1 MAIFTA
7 IATAIAGALG
17 GGLFAAAVGYFAAGA
32 LALGATRLIAKRML
46 KGMNAGGDGG
56 GRVQLPPATDNKI
69 PVVYGSAFL
78 GGPVIDAYLT
88 PDQKTMYYVIALAEK
103 TDNGTIT
110 FGNIYYDG
118 KLVTLAGTSVTSLT
132 TNTTPAQIDPR
143 VNGKINMWFY
153 DNGSNSPTNSFSNAY
168 DIFPGWGGDP
178 NYAMTNC
185 AFVVV
190 QVNYNTDAGTTNLGA
205 LTVEVINTES
215 GESTGVYRPGT
226 AIYDYMTNTRYGCAI
241 PANKVEDVTVP
252 GTSLYELNAYS
263 DELIEYIPANGD
275 TTPPLP
281 TQARYRING
290 PLDTAENCLDNL
302 QRLVDSCDSWLQYSE
317 LTGEWKV
324 VINKPY
330 TTTMYEVDS
339 SNLVG
344 GILISPLD
352 LNDTYNQLEVAY
364 PNNNIKDQTDYQVIL
379 LQDYQPGVMSPNE
392 ATNRL
397 NMGLPLVNNAVQA
410 KYLGIRRL
418 LQSREDLV
426 ITFMLDFSG
435 IQLEAGD
442 VIKVTHEVYG
452 WTEKEFRVSQVIE
465 EKTTEGS
472 LQARIE
478 AFEYNATIYDD
489 QALQDF
495 IPAFNTG
502 LKDPNVITA
511 PGQPTANTNPDTSG
525 AVSSFVVTGAVPEQ
539 GSVIYMDFNYGNN
552 SNVQTHILYR
562 TVSPAVGTAFTN
574 STDIANNI
582 GITNVSVDINDL
594 PANNYY
600 FSITARNDF
609 AGQVSPVSNLFAWNG
624 TEITNPVI
632 TLAGNANSIGNQIT
646 CDPVPNITVGSNVFF
661 ISGTGLLEPNTYVT
675 TITSN
680 GSPTI
685 FNVTPT
691 PNIALLNAT
700 IEIVG
705 GGAIG
710 NVIRPNTLPGNTVI
724 SNSLPGNRITGNTVT
739 ANQIAANTI
748 IANNIA
754 ANAIVAGK
762 IDANAITAG
771 TIAANA
777 VTANTIAAN
786 AVTAGTIAANAV
798 TANTIAANAV
808 TAGTIAANAVT
819 ANTIAANAVTAGTIS
834 ANAVTAGTISANAVI
849 AGTIA
854 ANAVTANT
862 IAANAVTAGTIA
874 ANAVTA
880 NTIAANA
887 VTAGTVAA
895 NVITTTQLVIGSVT
909 QAKSSIQ
916 EAQVQPMPFTNIGN
930 AWPDNTRVIV
940 PAGGVT
946 IIPTTDPNSSAN
958 TAYQEGSRIQVGFTV
973 KLFANTTSNN
983 HFYNLIE
990 LWKSGASD
998 NFDQGLNTVRKSYED
1013 NTYGR
1018 TQTIH
1023 AYGFGQLD
1031 LFTSDQGQTWANYS
1045 NVQAGN
1051 AIMTGAM
1058 NLATSANANGIITYN
1073 IGPLQDVDN
1082 NGSTFCA
1089 GQRTGNIG
1097 SGSKL
1102 DLDENLPF
1110 LATTTL
1116 KLDMN
1121 GLEYAPGTGI
1131 DAGAGANRELLGVAD
1146 NGTVFWSPTGSF
1158 STTAQTTEGVS
1169 GLYKNLYGIFAN
1181 PANGSSYTAVAV
1193 GQTGTVLRASRTFNT
1208 SATWSSKN
1216 TTIIGNTE
1224 LLTDLYDVAGDNTTQ
1239 SSTSKWVAVGQYGM
1253 IQVSI
1258 DDGDSWTQITS
1269 PTLTDLNGIRYGNNV
1284 WVVVGDGGTILKN
1297 SGNIEL
1303 ANDWIQVDTS
1313 NINWANGTNYGN
1325 IQGRDLRTIDFSETY
1340 NKFFIGGTGMIVRA
1354 EANTTI
1360 TPEVSYE
1367 VGPSE
1372 SYDLTRMSYF
1382 GSWPNVAQTTLPPEE
1397 QRVVNN
1403 QVFSYTIIDTDYVQ
1417 GQETTYYLVVGNM
1430 AGATV
1435 YVGQAYLNVQ
1445 EIKR

>member
-17 GGLFAAAVGYFAAGA
+17 GGFFAAAVGYFAAGA

-46 KGMNAGGDGG
+46 KGMNAGGEGG

-103 TDNGTIT
+103 TDNGTIS
-110 FGNIYYDG
+110 FGDIYYDG
-118 KLVTLAGTSVTSLT
+118 KLVTLVGTNVTQLT
-132 TNTTPAQIDPR
+132 TNTTPPQIDPR
-143 VNGKINMWFY
+143 VNGKITMWFY
-153 DNGSNSPTNSFSNAY
+153 NNGSTSPTNSASNAY
-168 DIFPGWGGDP
+168 DIFPGWSGDP

-190 QVNYNTDAGTTNLGA
+190 RVNYNTDSGTTSLGA

-241 PANKVEDVTVP
+241 PLNKVEDVTVA
-252 GTSLYELNAYS
+252 GTSLYELNDYS
-263 DELIEYIPANGD
+263 DELVEYIPADGD

-290 PLDTAENCLDNL
+290 PLDTGENCLDNL

-324 VINKPY
+324 VINQLY
-330 TTTMYEVDS
+330 TDTMFEVDS

-364 PNNNIKDQTDYQVIL
+364 PNSNIKDQTDYQVIL
-379 LQDYQPGVMSPNE
+379 LQDFQPGVMSPNE
-392 ATNRL
+392 AINRL
-397 NMGLPLVNNAVQA
+397 NMSLPLVNNAVQA
-410 KYLGIRRL
+410 KYLGVRRL

-435 IQLEAGD
+435 IQLLAGD

-452 WTEKEFRVSQVIE
+452 WTEKEFRVSQVVE

-478 AFEYNATIYDD
+478 AFEYNPTVYDD
-489 QALQDF
+489 TPLQDYV
-495 IPAFNTG
+495 PAFNTG
-502 LKDPNVITA
+502 LKDPNVITT

-525 AVSSFVVTGAVPEQ
+525 GITSFVVTSAVPEQ
-539 GSVIYMDFNYGNN
+539 GSVIYMDFNYGNT

-582 GITNVSVDINDL
+582 GINNVNVDINDL
-594 PANNYY
+594 PAASYY

-609 AGQVSPVSNLFAWNG
+609 AGQVSPVSNLFIWDG
-624 TEITNPVI
+624 TQITNPVI
-632 TLAGNANSIGNQIT
+632 TLAGNANSVGNTIT

-675 TITSN
+675 LVTSN

-685 FNVTPT
+685 FDVTPT

-724 SNSLPGNRITGNTVT
+724 SNSLPGNRITSNTVT

-748 IANNIA
+748 VANNIA

-771 TIAANA
+771 
-777 VTANTIAAN
+777 TIAAN

-808 TAGTIAANAVT
+808 TAGTIAANAV
-819 ANTIAANAVTAGTIS
+819 VAGTID
-834 ANAVTAGTISANAVI
+834 ANAITAG
-849 AGTIA
+849 
-854 ANAVTANT
+854 T

-887 VTAGTVAA
+887 VTAGTIDANAVTAGTVAANAVTAGTVAA
-895 NVITTTQLVIGSVT
+895 NVVTAAQLVIGSVT
-909 QAKSSIQ
+909 QAKSSTQ
-916 EAQVQPMPFTNIGN
+916 EPQVQPYPFTNISN
-930 AWPDNTRVIV
+930 AWPNNTRCVV

-946 IIPTTDPNSSAN
+946 IIPTTDPTSSAN

-973 KLFANTTSNN
+973 QLYVDPGNVANVSENWDD
-983 HFYNLIE
+983 YNCVE
-990 LWKSGASD
+990 LWKSGAS
-998 NFDQGLNTVRKSYED
+998 NVFDRGFNSVRHSYSPA
-1013 NTYGR
+1013 NSTSGR

-1023 AYGFGQLD
+1023 AYGYGGLD
-1031 LFTSDQGQTWANYS
+1031 LFSSDGGNTWNTW
-1045 NVQAGN
+1045 AGN
-1051 AIMTGAM
+1051 ATDLTINQAV
-1058 NLATSANANGIITYN
+1058 N
-1073 IGPLQDVDN
+1073 IN
-1082 NGSTFCA
+1082 
-1089 GQRTGNIG
+1089 TGNVANNLVTLTVSYLQQSGNTQVSAGERSGNTG
-1097 SGSKL
+1097 SASPLSIDDNLSISGTPTKL
-1102 DLDENLPF
+1102 DLIDIEIAPNSSTDGDTFQTQYEL
-1110 LATTTL
+1110 LAVGE
-1116 KLDMN
+1116 N
-1121 GLEYAPGTGI
+1121 GLIVVLLQPQFTPNPTDSWVRETTGVP
-1131 DAGAGANRELLGVAD
+1131 L
-1146 NGTVFWSPTGSF
+1146 
-1158 STTAQTTEGVS
+1158 
-1169 GLYKNLYGIFAN
+1169 KNLYGIFSNDRNNAN
-1181 PANGSSYTAVAV
+1181 VYTAVAV
-1193 GQTGTVLRASRTFNT
+1193 GQTGTILRSERTFNT
-1208 SATWSSKN
+1208 SNNSWSSKI
-1216 TTIIGNTE
+1216 TTIIGNTS
-1224 LLTDLYDVAGDNTTQ
+1224 LLTDLYGVSGDGTTK
-1239 SSTSKWVAVGQYGM
+1239 SSTSQWVAVGQYGM
-1253 IQVSI
+1253 IQVSVN
-1258 DDGDSWTQITS
+1258 DGDDWTQVTS
-1269 PTLTDLNGIRYGNNV
+1269 PVLTDLNAIRYGNNT
-1284 WVVVGDGGTILKN
+1284 WVAVGDDGVVLKN
-1297 SGNIEL
+1297 TGNIQL
-1303 ANDWIQVDTS
+1303 ANNWVQVDTS
-1313 NINWANGTNYGN
+1313 NLNYTNGSSYGN
-1325 IQGRDLRTIDFSETY
+1325 IITRDLFTIDYSPDWDIFNIGGNAIILTTDASNIVPEVAYVAGPAETY
-1340 NKFFIGGTGMIVRA
+1340 DF
-1354 EANTTI
+1354 
-1360 TPEVSYE
+1360 
-1367 VGPSE
+1367 
-1372 SYDLTRMSYF
+1372 TRMTFF
-1382 GSWPNVAQTTLPPEE
+1382 GSWPNVANVSRPPEE
-1397 QRVVNN
+1397 QRVINS
-1403 QVFSYTIIDTDYVQ
+1403 QVLSYTIVDTGYVE
-1417 GQETTYYLVVGNM
+1417 GQETTYYLVVGNLE
-1430 AGATV
+1430 GKQV
-1435 YVGQAYLNVQ
+1435 YVGQAYLLVQ